1 MGCDIHLRLEIKLR
15 RDKKWGDLVL
25 ESAGVWMSCNIF
37 SFRNTWGDRVPA
49 MFSRLTGGSGID
61 SEPIPLR
68 GFPVDCCEATLQCYG
83 LLVSD
88 IFQDKYP
95 AGIVSRAEADEW
107 VSSGVSSYYK
117 VEDREYV
124 SCSDYHSANWCT
136 TQEMANCIYD
146 AFIDGDGHWQG
157 DYVEWCALLGAML
170 GYEKS
175 GEYVCRAVFWFDN

>member
-25 ESAGVWMSCNIF
+25 ESAGVWMPCNIF

-83 LLVSD
+83 LRR
-88 IFQDKYP
+88 
-95 AGIVSRAEADEW
+95 SRRKTEEIIRKLR
-107 VSSGVSSYYK
+107 G
-117 VEDREYV
+117 ED
-124 SCSDYHSANWCT
+124 A
-136 TQEMANCIYD
+136 
-146 AFIDGDGHWQG
+146 QG
-157 DYVEWCALLGAML
+157 DQGEAVSEQGAN
-170 GYEKS
+170 G
-175 GEYVCRAVFWFDN
+175 VHQ